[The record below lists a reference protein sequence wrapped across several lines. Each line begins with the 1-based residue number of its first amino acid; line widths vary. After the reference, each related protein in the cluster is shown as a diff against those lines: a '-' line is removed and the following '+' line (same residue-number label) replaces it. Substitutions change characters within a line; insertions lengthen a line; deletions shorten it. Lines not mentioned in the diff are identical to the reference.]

1 MEGEDSFMM
10 ENMIFGRFV
19 PIDSVVHRM
28 DPRSKLLLVF
38 LFVCIVFI
46 ANNAVTYIL
55 LGIFTILML
64 GLSKIP
70 IRFLYAGLK
79 PVIWLVLFT
88 LLLHLFLT
96 KDGELLFKLGWVEI
110 HEEGVKQG
118 IFISLRFFYLI
129 LITSLLTLTTTPIE
143 ITDGLE
149 TLLDPLKKIKFPVH
163 EMALMMSI
171 SLRFIPTLMQE
182 TDKIMKAQMAR
193 GVEFTSGPLKDRLK
207 AIVPLLIPL
216 FVSSFKR
223 AEELAIA
230 MEARGYRG
238 GEGRT
243 KYRQLKWT
251 YIDTLI
257 LILMGFLTILL
268 ILFREV

>member
-1 MEGEDSFMM
+1 MM
-10 ENMIFGRFV
+10 EKMIFGRYV
-19 PIDSVVHRM
+19 PGDSIVHRM
-28 DPRSKLLLVF
+28 DARAKLLLVF

-46 ANNAVTYIL
+46 ANNAATYLI
-55 LGIFTILML
+55 LGIFTVIML
-64 GLSKIP
+64 GLSRIP

-79 PVIWLVLFT
+79 PVIWLVIFT
-88 LLLHLFLT
+88 LILHLFLT
-96 KDGELLFKLGWVEI
+96 KEGNLLFKFGFIEI
-110 HEEGVKQG
+110 YEDGVRQG

-129 LITSLLTLTTTPIE
+129 LMTSLLTLTTTPIE

-149 TLLDPLKKIKFPVH
+149 TLLDPLKKFKFPVH

-193 GVEFTSGPLKDRLK
+193 GVEFSSGPVKERIK
-207 AIVPLLIPL
+207 AVVPLLIPL

-223 AEELAIA
+223 AEELAVA

-243 KYRQLKWT
+243 KYRQLNWT
-251 YIDTLI
+251 SFDTLI
-257 LILMGFLTILL
+257 LMILALLTILL
-268 ILFREV
+268 ILFRT